1 MSNGNYDK
9 DDIARFEA
17 KDYRISKMN
26 CLNRA
31 TDLLIATGEVGTGR
45 VFVEDSAKRATE
57 IADIF
62 MDYLYSDSVPNVN
75 TGDNC
80 GCDCT
85 HNKDSTNNHADKV
98 DDKDTKSG
106 KDYPVPTTAQ
116 VNVMVEIAKQFTD
129 ACEFNEK
136 VDFDALTKAIYDEF
150 GKYPANK
157 NSINVVLGRINKKN
171 FIVEI

>member
-31 TDLLIATGEVGTGR
+31 TDLIIAME
-45 VFVEDSAKRATE
+45 SALEGFSVDKCTNRAIE